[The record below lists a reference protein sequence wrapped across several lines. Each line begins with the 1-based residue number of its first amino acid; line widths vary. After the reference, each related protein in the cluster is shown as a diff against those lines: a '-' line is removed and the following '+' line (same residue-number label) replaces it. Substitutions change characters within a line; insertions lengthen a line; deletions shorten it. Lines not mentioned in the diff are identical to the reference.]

1 MCSDLSYLE
10 ERPSKR
16 QRGEEG
22 ERWVLSAANLL
33 NSELMRTEKATSSR
47 QRSIS
52 SCGQSSEQRSEMP
65 CIESESS
72 EGETSESDSDAS
84 SVDYEFEVFG
94 SWKALQKLS
103 SGNNGQVYLG
113 KSLSNPEGGHVA
125 LKVEKRSPKHSHL
138 KTEVCSFA
146 PHRRKTPFFQLRV
159 FEKLRDTPGFPKIF
173 DQGKLSKTL
182 WMAMELLETGFQRKR
197 SCGWPFENHFPFSRT
212 DFVSM

>member
-138 KTEVCSFA
+138 KTE
-146 PHRRKTPFFQLRV
+146 LRV